1 MSKSSK
7 YWKQRFEQLEDA
19 SNAYGI
25 STYSKIE
32 PAFKQA
38 QRQIN
43 QEIEAWYGRFAK
55 NNEIS
60 IQEARKML
68 SASELKEFHW
78 DVKEYIRYGQENAV
92 DGLWIKELEN
102 ASTKFHIS
110 RLEAL
115 KVRTQQAIEVA
126 FGNEIDAVDDMAR
139 KVYSDTYYHSIFEM
153 QKGINLGWE
162 VGQIDERTLDKIIT
176 KPWTADGK
184 NFSDRIWQS
193 RNQLINEV
201 HNELTRNCI
210 LGKAPD
216 EAIKHISKKFNVSKS
231 QAGRL
236 VMTEEAY
243 FHSVA
248 QKEAFRELGV
258 TEYEILATLDS
269 ETSEIC
275 RSLDGKCFPME
286 EYSPGSTAPPFHP
299 WCRTVTIPHYD
310 DNYSGERAA
319 RDEDGNT
326 YFVPDNLT
334 YKQWEKQ
341 FVNDSVVNIDGVNYH
356 VLKFKQTP
364 EGRKEYETY
373 IKNALDD
380 LDITDTEHY
389 ELWKKDGGYI
399 QNGQGYKDINGVMRK
414 IKPSLDN
421 PNCQSAMDALI
432 STTSRNSLFDN
443 FIGYRKLNVSFV
455 NEVMGIP
462 IDIQSLIKTKSRIEM
477 FKSKASA
484 EKLADAIKDIIGTKQ
499 AIITDSAVTSLS
511 LCENLN
517 AFSNRVFG
525 FEIEVPQG
533 TRGLLTDNFPES
545 EFIAVPDTSLE
556 IYDVKVYTINDK
568 WGKRPGIKMY
578 AKIIQEG
585 G

>member
-7 YWKQRFEQLEDA
+7 YWKQRFEQLENA

-25 STYSKIE
+25 SIYSKIE
-32 PAFKQA
+32 PAFEQV

-248 QKEAFRELGV
+248 QKEAFRELDV
-258 TEYEILATLDS
+258 KEYEILATLDS

-299 WCRTVTIPHYD
+299 WCRTVTIPHFD

-326 YFVPDNLT
+326 YFVPDDMT
-334 YKQWEKQ
+334 FRQWEKKY
-341 FVNDSVVNIDGVNYH
+341 VKDA
-356 VLKFKQTP
+356 
-364 EGRKEYETY
+364 
-373 IKNALDD
+373 NAPF
-380 LDITDTEHY
+380 T
-389 ELWKKDGGYI
+389 
-399 QNGQGYKDINGVMRK
+399 
-414 IKPSLDN
+414 
-421 PNCQSAMDALI
+421 
-432 STTSRNSLFDN
+432 
-443 FIGYRKLNVSFV
+443 
-455 NEVMGIP
+455 
-462 IDIQSLIKTKSRIEM
+462 TKSDMEM
-477 FKSKASA
+477 FKRYKGVLKELCPETLDDFIKIKYNNGNDWEQLKYQYRTVNRYDVQGDIPIQTILDLDKAAFYTKKTGFDFSSLTGKVKQRTKNSLTNGGNAASMLLEGKTYFSHSKFDVS
-484 EKLADAIKDIIGTKQ
+484 
-499 AIITDSAVTSLS
+499 DSMELS
-511 LCENLN
+511 LYTGEYTPI
-517 AFSNRVFG
+517 G
-525 FEIEVPQG
+525 
-533 TRGLLTDNFPES
+533 LTDKPIFKVKDLGDGILRQYDTEAKFLEFVATQKSSTDTFTVTILSEKHICESCQGVVKQFQKEFPNATVNIISGKKGYNNNDEGNK
-545 EFIAVPDTSLE
+545 TWNHRKK
-556 IYDVKVYTINDK
+556 VKKN
-568 WGKRPGIKMY
+568 G
-578 AKIIQEG
+578 
-585 G
+585 